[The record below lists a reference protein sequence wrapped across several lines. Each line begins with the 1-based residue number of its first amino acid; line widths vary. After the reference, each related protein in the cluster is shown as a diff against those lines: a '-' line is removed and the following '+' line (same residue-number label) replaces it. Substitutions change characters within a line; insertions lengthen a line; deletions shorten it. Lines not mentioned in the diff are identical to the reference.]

1 MNADTTRRALLPL
14 AVSIL
19 TAPALAQDRRAF
31 PNRVVRFIVPF
42 PAGQGTDI
50 VARLLADRLALQW
63 PNRAIVENRPGGGG
77 AIGMEAAARVEPDG
91 HTLLMGSI
99 GPISVLPAVSSS
111 LTYDPQR
118 DFVPVARVVDLPLV
132 FIASPA
138 SGIRTLGDLIERAKA
153 RPGEVDYGSGGTASS
168 QHMAM
173 ELLASRAG
181 ITLNH
186 IPYRGSAQAMTDL
199 VAGTIAV
206 MCDSLSS
213 ALPQIR
219 DGKVIPL
226 AAASLARF
234 PQIPDVP
241 TAAEAGVPGYEAVGW
256 AGMLAPARTPPEIV
270 AALNAAVVQAM
281 DEPEVRARVAELGA
295 VVALQSP
302 EEFGRFIAAELA
314 KWRQVSRER
323 NIRLD

>member
-1 MNADTTRRALLPL
+1 MTPKRRDLLPL
-14 AVSIL
+14 ASAL
-19 TAPALAQDRRAF
+19 AAAPALAQERRPF

-50 VARLLADRLALQW
+50 VARLLADRLGLQW
-63 PNRAIVENRPGGGG
+63 PNRVIVENRPGGGG

-91 HTLLMGSI
+91 HSLLMGSI
-99 GPISVLPAVSSS
+99 GPISVLPAVSAS
-111 LTYDPQR
+111 LPYDPQR

-132 FIASPA
+132 FVASPA
-138 SGIRTLGDLIERAKA
+138 SGIRTLGELIERAKA
-153 RPGEVDYGSGGTASS
+153 RPGTIDYGSGGTASS

-173 ELLASRAG
+173 ELLASLAG
-181 ITLNH
+181 ISINH
-186 IPYRGSAQAMTDL
+186 IPYRGSAQAMSDL
-199 VAGTIAV
+199 IAGTITV

-219 DGKVIPL
+219 DGKVVAL
-226 AAASLARF
+226 AAASLSRF
-234 PQIPDVP
+234 SQIPDVP

-270 AALNAAVVQAM
+270 AAVNAAVVQAM
-281 DEPEVRARVAELGA
+281 DEPEVRARVSELGA